1 MTLRYSDTNQHD
13 APRDEWRI
21 TIEDNRYTFARYASG
36 TVIEVYR
43 SVAQNEAAVWAVAV
57 IQGYEPPR
65 SLQDLEKPAD

>member
-1 MTLRYSDTNQHD
+1 MTLRYSDTNQHY

-21 TIEDNRYTFARYASG
+21 TIEDDRYTFERYASG

-43 SVAQNEAAVWAVAV
+43 SVSQQEAAVCAIAV

-65 SLQDLEKPAD
+65 SLRDLEKPAD